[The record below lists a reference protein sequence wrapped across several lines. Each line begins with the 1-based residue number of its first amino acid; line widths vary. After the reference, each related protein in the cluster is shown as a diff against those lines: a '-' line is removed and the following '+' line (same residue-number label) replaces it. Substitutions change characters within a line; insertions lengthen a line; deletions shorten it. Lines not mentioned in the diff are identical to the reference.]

1 MMTTNEIPNKSQ
13 QFDEKINNIEKQFFS
28 ALDDFKKYYVYYNKN
43 PEVNEFQ
50 NYYVNSKG
58 QLQSMSKDLFIT
70 TNDINKNIEILD
82 NQMKEVSNK
91 LNKEKK
97 IYDESMKL
105 LGNLQNTK
113 NGSEILINDSK
124 EEYNKQYYYK
134 LQIYQQLK
142 STKYYEYIYN
152 KYVLNDE
159 DIEIFEIPVKDY
171 EILSLF
177 EFKSPDE
184 ITFDIENE

>member
-113 NGSEILINDSK
+113 DGSEILINDSK
-124 EEYNKQYYYK
+124 EEYNKQYYYNVE
-134 LQIYQQLK
+134 LICG
-142 STKYYEYIYN
+142 
-152 KYVLNDE
+152 
-159 DIEIFEIPVKDY
+159 
-171 EILSLF
+171 ILIVGLILGTF
-177 EFKSPDE
+177 FKSKV
-184 ITFDIENE
+184 IKTK

>member
-1 MMTTNEIPNKSQ
+1 MMTNNEIPNKSQ
-13 QFDEKINNIEKQFFS
+13 QFEEKINNIEKQFFS

-58 QLQSMSKDLFIT
+58 HLQTISKDLFLT

-82 NQMKEVSNK
+82 NDMKEVSAK

-124 EEYNKQYYYK
+124 EEYNKQYYYNVELLCGIVIVGLILGTFFK
-134 LQIYQQLK
+134 KK
-142 STKYYEYIYN
+142 SK
-152 KYVLNDE
+152 
-159 DIEIFEIPVKDY
+159 
-171 EILSLF
+171 
-177 EFKSPDE
+177 
-184 ITFDIENE
+184 

>member
-1 MMTTNEIPNKSQ
+1 MNTENNLIGKAQ
-13 QFDEKINNIEKQFFS
+13 QFDEKINSIKDQFFS

-82 NQMKEVSNK
+82 NQMKEVSIK

-124 EEYNKQYYYK
+124 EEYNKQYYYNVE
-134 LQIYQQLK
+134 LICG
-142 STKYYEYIYN
+142 
-152 KYVLNDE
+152 
-159 DIEIFEIPVKDY
+159 
-171 EILSLF
+171 ILIVGLILGTF
-177 EFKSPDE
+177 FKSKV
-184 ITFDIENE
+184 IKTK

>member
-1 MMTTNEIPNKSQ
+1 MMNTNEIPNKSQ

-58 QLQSMSKDLFIT
+58 QLQSISKDLFIT
-70 TNDINKNIEILD
+70 TNDISKNIEILN
-82 NQMKEVSNK
+82 NQMKEVSIK
-91 LNKEKK
+91 LNNEKK

-113 NGSEILINDSK
+113 NGSEVLISDSK
-124 EEYNKQYYYK
+124 EEYNKQYYYNVE
-134 LQIYQQLK
+134 LICG
-142 STKYYEYIYN
+142 
-152 KYVLNDE
+152 
-159 DIEIFEIPVKDY
+159 
-171 EILSLF
+171 ILIVGVILGTF
-177 EFKSPDE
+177 FKSKV
-184 ITFDIENE
+184 IKSK

>member
-1 MMTTNEIPNKSQ
+1 MNTNEIPNKSQ

-58 QLQSMSKDLFIT
+58 QLQSISKDLFIT
-70 TNDINKNIEILD
+70 TNDISKNIEILN
-82 NQMKEVSNK
+82 NQMKEVSIK
-91 LNKEKK
+91 LNNEKK

-113 NGSEILINDSK
+113 NGSEVLISDSK
-124 EEYNKQYYYK
+124 EEYNKQYYYNVE
-134 LQIYQQLK
+134 LICG
-142 STKYYEYIYN
+142 
-152 KYVLNDE
+152 
-159 DIEIFEIPVKDY
+159 
-171 EILSLF
+171 ILIVGVILATF
-177 EFKSPDE
+177 FKSKV
-184 ITFDIENE
+184 IKSK

>member
-13 QFDEKINNIEKQFFS
+13 QFDQKINNIEKQFFS

-70 TNDINKNIEILD
+70 TNEINKNIEILN
-82 NQMKEVSNK
+82 NQMKEVSIK
-91 LNKEKK
+91 LNNEK
-97 IYDESMKL
+97 ILYDESMKI

-113 NGSEILINDSK
+113 NGSEVLIGDSK
-124 EEYNKQYYYK
+124 EEYNTQYYY
-134 LQIYQQLK
+134 
-142 STKYYEYIYN
+142 N
-152 KYVLNDE
+152 V
-159 DIEIFEIPVKDY
+159 EIICGIFIVG
-171 EILSLF
+171 LLLGTF
-177 EFKSPDE
+177 FKKN
-184 ITFDIENE
+184 IIIRK

>member
-1 MMTTNEIPNKSQ
+1 MTTNEIPNKSQ
-13 QFDEKINNIEKQFFS
+13 HFDEKIKNIEKQFFS
-28 ALDDFKKYYVYYNKN
+28 ALDDFKKYYVYYYKN

-58 QLQSMSKDLFIT
+58 QLQSMSKDLFLT

-82 NQMKEVSNK
+82 NEMKDISIK

-124 EEYNKQYYYK
+124 EEYNKQYYYNVE
-134 LQIYQQLK
+134 LICG
-142 STKYYEYIYN
+142 
-152 KYVLNDE
+152 
-159 DIEIFEIPVKDY
+159 
-171 EILSLF
+171 ILIVGIILGTF
-177 EFKSPDE
+177 FKKTSK
-184 ITFDIENE
+184 

>member
-58 QLQSMSKDLFIT
+58 QLQSISKDLFLT

-82 NQMKEVSNK
+82 NDMKEVSTE
-91 LNKEKK
+91 LNKDKK
-97 IYDESMKL
+97 IYDESIKL

-124 EEYNKQYYYK
+124 EEYNKQYYYNVELICGILIVGLILGTFFK
-134 LQIYQQLK
+134 KK
-142 STKYYEYIYN
+142 SK
-152 KYVLNDE
+152 
-159 DIEIFEIPVKDY
+159 
-171 EILSLF
+171 
-177 EFKSPDE
+177 
-184 ITFDIENE
+184 

>member
-82 NQMKEVSNK
+82 NQMKEVSIK

-113 NGSEILINDSK
+113 NGSEVLINDSK
-124 EEYNKQYYYK
+124 EEYNKQYYYNVE
-134 LQIYQQLK
+134 LICG
-142 STKYYEYIYN
+142 
-152 KYVLNDE
+152 
-159 DIEIFEIPVKDY
+159 
-171 EILSLF
+171 ILIVGLILGTF
-177 EFKSPDE
+177 FKSKV
-184 ITFDIENE
+184 IKTK